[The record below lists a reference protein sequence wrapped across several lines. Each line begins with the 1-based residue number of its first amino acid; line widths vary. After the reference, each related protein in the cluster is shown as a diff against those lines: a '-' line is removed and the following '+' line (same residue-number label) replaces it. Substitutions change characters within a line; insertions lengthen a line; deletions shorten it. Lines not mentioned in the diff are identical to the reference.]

1 MKICIVGGVAGG
13 ASAATRLRRLNEN
26 AEIVLFEKGEYI
38 SYANCGLPYYIGGVI
53 KEKENLIVTK
63 PELLRNRFDVDVRI
77 NSEVLAIHPKDKKI
91 VVKNH
96 ITGEEYE
103 ESYDKLILSPGAA
116 AKKPSFPGVNEEGIF
131 TLRTVPDTFK
141 IDEYIKE
148 RNPKSAVVIGGGFI
162 GIEMAENLKEK
173 GLDVTVVE
181 YSNQVVASLDVEMAN
196 ILHQHLIENGIKLRL
211 NTGVT
216 SFKKQEDGSLELET
230 TQQKTLHC
238 EMAILSMGVSPESR
252 LAKDAGLTL
261 GLGGSI
267 SVNDSYQTSDPDI
280 YAVGDAISIIN
291 LVSGKEG
298 LIPLAGPANKQG
310 RIAAENALGAQKTI
324 GMGVQGSAVLKVF
337 ELTAASTGMNEK
349 QLKKEG
355 MEYKKTYVHP
365 QSHASY
371 YPGATPISMKLLFDK
386 DGKILGAQAVGYE
399 GVEKR
404 IDVIATA
411 MRFSGTVYD
420 LENLELC
427 YAPPF
432 SSAKDP
438 VNMLGFTAANILKG
452 DMPVWYAEELETM
465 DLNSVTFLDIGT
477 PEEIMMGTL
486 PNAVNLNLDS
496 LRQHLDEIDKSKP
509 VYVTCRVGLRG
520 YIATRML
527 RQNGFDAKNLSGGY
541 RTYSHVTY
549 KINEEEPLLIE
560 KSDFEPAQQ
569 DVTEQQKTAQTTKTI
584 EVDACGLQCP
594 GPIMKVSSAM
604 KEMKDGEH
612 LIIRASD
619 PAFASDIKVWCERTG
634 NHLEGIKNQK
644 GIYEVKLQKMEG
656 SVPGACSNDLTQPIG
671 GNDKTMVVFSGDLD
685 KAIAAF
691 IIANGAVA
699 MDRKV
704 TLFFTFWGL
713 NILRKHQAVKVNKSL
728 VEGMFGKM
736 MPRGSQKLG
745 LSRMNMSGMGAK
757 MIRRV
762 MKSKNVSS
770 LEELIQ
776 TAIDNGVR
784 IVACQMSM
792 DVMGIRAEELIDG
805 VEIGGVATF
814 LGAAETS
821 DTNLFI

>member
-1 MKICIVGGVAGG
+1 MQTADY
-13 ASAATRLRRLNEN
+13 L
-26 AEIVLFEKGEYI
+26 
-38 SYANCGLPYYIGGVI
+38 
-53 KEKENLIVTK
+53 KEKESLIVTK
-63 PELLRNRFDVDVRI
+63 PELLRNRFAVDVRMR
-77 NSEVLAIHPKDKKI
+77 NEVLSIQPKEKKI
-91 VVKNH
+91 KVKDH
-96 ITGEEYE
+96 ATGKEYE
-103 ESYDKLILSPGAA
+103 ESYDKLILSPGAE
-116 AKKPSFPGVNEEGIF
+116 AKKPNFPGVNEEGIF
-131 TLRTVPDTFK
+131 TLRTVPDTFR
-141 IDEYIKE
+141 IEEYIKQHQT
-148 RNPKSAVVIGGGFI
+148 KSAVVIGGGFI
-162 GIEMAENLKEK
+162 GIEMAENLKER

-181 YSNQVVASLDVEMAN
+181 YSDQVVASLDKEMAN
-196 ILHQHLIENGIKLRL
+196 ILHQHLIENGIHLQL

-216 SFKKQEDGSLELET
+216 SFQKQADGSLTLET
-230 TQQKTLHC
+230 TQQKTLQC
-238 EMAILSMGVSPESR
+238 ELAILSMGVAPESR
-252 LAKDAGLTL
+252 LAKEAGLSL
-261 GLGGSI
+261 GIGGSI
-267 SVNDSYQTSDPDI
+267 AVNEQYQTSDPDI
-280 YAVGDAISIIN
+280 YAVGDAVSIIN

-298 LIPLAGPANKQG
+298 MIPLAGPANKQG
-310 RIAAENALGAQKTI
+310 RIAAENALGAHKTI
-324 GMGVQGSAVLKVF
+324 GAGVQGSAVLKVF

-355 MEYKKTYVHP
+355 MEYQKTYVHP

-371 YPGATPISMKLLFDK
+371 YPGATPISMKMLFDNN
-386 DGKILGAQAVGYE
+386 GKILGAQAVGYE

-438 VNMLGFTAANILKG
+438 VNMLGFSAANMLKG
-452 DMPVWYAEELETM
+452 DMPVWYAEDLETM
-465 DLNSVTFLDIGT
+465 DLDSVTFLDIGT

-496 LRQHLDEIDKSKP
+496 LRGHLDELDKSKP

-520 YIATRML
+520 YIATRILM
-527 RQNGFDAKNLSGGY
+527 QNGFDVKNLSGGY
-541 RTYSHVTY
+541 RTYSLVTY
-549 KINEEEPLLIE
+549 KMDEQEPLLIE
-560 KSDFEPAQQ
+560 KSDKKVDEEKNREPQ
-569 DVTEQQKTAQTTKTI
+569 DNSDTTKTI

-604 KEMKDGEH
+604 KDMKDGER
-612 LIIRASD
+612 LVIRASD

-634 NHLEGIKNQK
+634 NRLEAVKNQK
-644 GIYEVKLQKMEG
+644 GIYEVRIQKMKG
-656 SVPGACSNDLTQPIG
+656 AVPGACSNDFAQSSS

-691 IIANGAVA
+691 IIANGAAA

-713 NILRKHQAVKVNKSL
+713 NILRKNQAVKVNKTFI
-728 VEGMFGKM
+728 EGMFGKM
-736 MPRGSQKLG
+736 MPRGSKKLG
-745 LSRMNMSGMGAK
+745 LSRMNMSGMGAR
-757 MIRRV
+757 MIRNV

-776 TAIDNGVR
+776 AAMDNGVR

-814 LGAAETS
+814 LGAAEMS

>member
-13 ASAATRLRRLNEN
+13 ASAATRLRRLSEES
-26 AEIVLFEKGEYI
+26 EIILFEKGEYI

-63 PELLRNRFDVDVRI
+63 PELLRNRFAIDVRTK
-77 NSEVLAIHPKDKKI
+77 SEVLSIHPKEKHI
-91 VVKNH
+91 TVKNYL
-96 ITGEEYE
+96 TGEEYE
-103 ESYDKLILSPGAA
+103 ESYDKLILSPGAE
-116 AKKPSFPGVNEEGIF
+116 AKKPNFPGIDAEGIF
-131 TLRTVPDTFK
+131 TLRTVTDTFQ
-141 IDEYIKE
+141 IEGYIKQHE
-148 RNPKSAVVIGGGFI
+148 VKSAVVIGGGFI
-162 GIEMAENLKEK
+162 GIEMAENLKER

-181 YSNQVVASLDVEMAN
+181 YSNQVVASLDVEMGN
-196 ILHQHLIENGIKLRL
+196 ILHQHLIENGIKLHL

-216 SFKKQEDGSLELET
+216 AFQKKEDGSLALET
-230 TQQKTLHC
+230 TQQKTLNC
-238 EMAILSMGVSPESR
+238 ELVLLSMGVAPESR
-252 LAKDAGLTL
+252 LAKDAGLNL
-261 GLGGSI
+261 GAGGSI
-267 SVNDSYQTSDPDI
+267 SVNEFYQTSDPDI
-280 YAVGDAISIIN
+280 YAVGDAVGIIN
-291 LVSGKEG
+291 LVSEKES

-310 RIAAENALGAQKTI
+310 RIAAENALGGQKTI
-324 GMGVQGSAVLKVF
+324 GKGVQGSAVLKVF
-337 ELTAASTGMNEK
+337 QLTAASTGMNEK

-355 MEYKKTYVHP
+355 MEYQKTYVHP

-371 YPGATPISMKLLFDK
+371 YPGATPISMKLLFDLQ
-386 DGKILGAQAVGYE
+386 GKILGAQAVGYE

-411 MRFSGTVYD
+411 MRFSGNVYD

-452 DMPVWYAEELETM
+452 DMPVWYAEELETIEP
-465 DLNSVTFLDIGT
+465 DSVTLLDIGT

-486 PNAVNLNLDS
+486 PNAINLNLDS
-496 LRQHLDEIDKSKP
+496 LREHLSDLDNSKP
-509 VYVTCRVGLRG
+509 IYVTCRVGLRG
-520 YIATRML
+520 YIATRIL
-527 RQNGFDAKNLSGGY
+527 RQHGFDARNLSGGY

-549 KINEEEPLLIE
+549 QIEQEDFFSDCEERDELKIKKKDEIPL
-560 KSDFEPAQQ
+560 D
-569 DVTEQQKTAQTTKTI
+569 TKNVRTI

-594 GPIMKVSSAM
+594 GPIMKVASAM
-604 KEMKDGEH
+604 KDMMEGER
-612 LIIRASD
+612 LVIRASD
-619 PAFASDIKVWCERTG
+619 PAFASDIKIWCERTG
-634 NHLEGIKNQK
+634 NRLNGIKNEK
-644 GIYEVKLQKMEG
+644 GIYEVCLQKRKKENVEG
-656 SVPGACSNDLTQPIG
+656 SIHERVPFSSGT
-671 GNDKTMVVFSGDLD
+671 DKTMVVFSGDLD

-691 IIANGAVA
+691 IIANGAAA
-699 MDRKV
+699 MERKV

-713 NILRKHQAVKVNKSL
+713 NILRKNQAVNVNKGF

-736 MPRGSQKLG
+736 MPRGSKRLG
-745 LSRMNMSGMGAK
+745 LSRMNMSGIGAK
-757 MIRRV
+757 MIRSV
-762 MKSKNVSS
+762 MKSKNVAS

-776 TAIDNGVR
+776 SALDQGVR

-792 DVMGIRAEELIDG
+792 DVMGIQREELIEG